1 MMPADLY
8 QVALWWGPGV
18 LLLMIFTYG
27 FLRLAR
33 LWIERTMDAKR
44 QQMENVFN
52 MAEQYLKQFLS
63 AQKGQAE
70 ALSRLTASVE
80 RSDSRDSLEHQQILV
95 ALRAMHRDI
104 DRVLRQPVADE

>member
-70 ALSRLTASVE
+70 ALSRLAASVE
-80 RSDSRDSLEHQQILV
+80 RSDSRDSLEHQQILI

-104 DRVLRQPVADE
+104 ERILCQPVADE